1 MRDLRRSWIRQCALI
16 FGLSVATS
24 VANAQNPIRST
35 QSVDS
40 VRAIATVASVDAMR
54 LTTSSPRIDGKIDD
68 AVWSNAH
75 WVTQFTQREPV
86 EGGSPSVRTE
96 VAFAYD
102 DAALYVA
109 ARMQSPGGA
118 PARALVTRR
127 DREGSSEQLIISLDT
142 YRDRRTAYSFGVT
155 AAGVRIDYYHGSDA
169 QSNRDY
175 SYDPV

>member
-1 MRDLRRSWIRQCALI
+1 MQDLRGNLVRQCSMMLGLI
-16 FGLSVATS
+16 GATS
-24 VANAQNPIRST
+24 VVNAQNPVRPNQPADST
-35 QSVDS
+35 
-40 VRAIATVASVDAMR
+40 RAIATVAAVQAMK

-109 ARMQSPGGA
+109 ARM
-118 PARALVTRR
+118 
-127 DREGSSEQLIISLDT
+127 
-142 YRDRRTAYSFGVT
+142 
-155 AAGVRIDYYHGSDA
+155 
-169 QSNRDY
+169 
-175 SYDPV
+175 